1 MLYKFYWLHCD
12 LFEMCNLYG
21 VLSLA
26 STGSDVTLRH
36 CTCFRPFHDLHG
48 SLARKRNMYKVCMLN
63 LSQLSKFLHGRRRK
77 KLLSKFRTKSSV
89 NTSIASRFHPTV
101 VAALKSRAASKDKSL
116 PGFLT
121 AGSIA
126 SIYVHT

>member
-1 MLYKFYWLHCD
+1 
-12 LFEMCNLYG
+12 
-21 VLSLA
+21 
-26 STGSDVTLRH
+26 
-36 CTCFRPFHDLHG
+36 
-48 SLARKRNMYKVCMLN
+48 MYKVCMFK
-63 LSQLSKFLHGRRRK
+63 LSQLSRFLHGRRKK

-89 NTSIASRFHPTV
+89 NTSIAIRFHLTV
-101 VAALKSRAASKDKSL
+101 VAPLKSRAVSKDKSL

>member
-1 MLYKFYWLHCD
+1 MLYNFIGFIVISLR
-12 LFEMCNLYG
+12 CNLYD

-26 STGSDVTLRH
+26 STGNDVILRQ
-36 CTCFRPFHDLHG
+36 CTCFRTFHGLHG
-48 SLARKRNMYKVCMLN
+48 SLVKENHKMYKVCMFK

-101 VAALKSRAASKDKSL
+101 VAALKSRAASKDKSS

>member
-1 MLYKFYWLHCD
+1 
-12 LFEMCNLYG
+12 
-21 VLSLA
+21 
-26 STGSDVTLRH
+26 
-36 CTCFRPFHDLHG
+36 
-48 SLARKRNMYKVCMLN
+48 MYKVCMFK
-63 LSQLSKFLHGRRRK
+63 LSQLSKFLHGRRMKK

-89 NTSIASRFHPTV
+89 NTSIANPFHPTV
-101 VAALKSRAASKDKSL
+101 VVALKSRAASKDKSL

>member
-1 MLYKFYWLHCD
+1 
-12 LFEMCNLYG
+12 
-21 VLSLA
+21 
-26 STGSDVTLRH
+26 
-36 CTCFRPFHDLHG
+36 
-48 SLARKRNMYKVCMLN
+48 MYKVCTFK

-89 NTSIASRFHPTV
+89 NTSTASRFHPTV
-101 VAALKSRAASKDKSL
+101 VAALKSRADSKSL

>member
-1 MLYKFYWLHCD
+1 
-12 LFEMCNLYG
+12 
-21 VLSLA
+21 
-26 STGSDVTLRH
+26 
-36 CTCFRPFHDLHG
+36 
-48 SLARKRNMYKVCMLN
+48 MYKVCMFN

-101 VAALKSRAASKDKSL
+101 VAALKSWATSKDKSL
-116 PGFLT
+116 PGFLI

>member
-1 MLYKFYWLHCD
+1 
-12 LFEMCNLYG
+12 MC
-21 VLSLA
+21 
-26 STGSDVTLRH
+26 
-36 CTCFRPFHDLHG
+36 
-48 SLARKRNMYKVCMLN
+48 KVCMFK

-77 KLLSKFRTKSSV
+77 KLLSKFRTRSSV
-89 NTSIASRFHPTV
+89 NTSPLRADFHPTV
-101 VAALKSRAASKDKSL
+101 VAALMSRAASKDKSL